1 MRKFGIL
8 QTAFL
13 GDTAL
18 ISSMVGKINETY
30 GKDAEIHLIIK
41 KGLEDLFK
49 NDKRVRSITTFDKQH
64 REKGLFGLIKAII
77 KTRRL
82 KLDVMF
88 NVHRSLRSGIITV
101 FSGAR
106 TKIGFKE
113 AVLSF
118 LFTKAVKREGAHEV
132 LKNHLL
138 LEAYDPS
145 FKKTRPLMS
154 SKYKLYAPV
163 KSSLEKLNKTSKE
176 PFMII
181 APGSKWHTKR
191 WSLQGYTKLIEK
203 LLKTYNHDV
212 VFTGDKDDKTIIE
225 NIIAGIKSDSLK
237 KRTINLA
244 NKLDIS
250 DLMFL
255 ISKASMVITNDSA
268 PQHIAVGL
276 DVPVVSI
283 FGPTVKSLGYF
294 PFSENSIVV
303 EAHDIKCRP
312 CGLHGH
318 MECPKKTDECMLSIN
333 DEHVYNAVRRLI

>member
-8 QTAFL
+8 QTAFI

-18 ISSMVGKINETY
+18 IASMVDKINDAY
-30 GKDAEIHLIIK
+30 GKDAEIHLILK

-49 NDKRVRSITTFDKQH
+49 NDKRVRSITTFDKQYS
-64 REKGLFGLIKAII
+64 EKGLVGLLNAII
-77 KTRRL
+77 KVRRL
-82 KLDVMF
+82 KLDVIF
-88 NVHRSLRSGIITV
+88 NVHRSLRSGIITA

-118 LFTKAVKREGAHEV
+118 LFTKTIKREGPHEV
-132 LKNHLL
+132 LKNHSL
-138 LEAYDPS
+138 LEAYDAS
-145 FKKTRPLMS
+145 FKKIKPMMS
-154 SKYKLYAPV
+154 SKYKLYAPT
-163 KSSLEKLNKTSKE
+163 KSSLDELNKTSKE

-191 WSLQGYTKLIEK
+191 WDTEGYTRLTEK
-203 LLKTYNHDV
+203 LLNTYNHDIF
-212 VFTGDKDDKTIIE
+212 FTGDKDDKALIE
-225 NIIAGIKSDSLK
+225 KIIAGIKNDSLR
-237 KRTINLA
+237 KRIINLG

-268 PQHIAVGL
+268 PQHIAVGF

-283 FGPTVKSLGYF
+283 FGPTVRNLGYY
-294 PFSENSIVV
+294 PFSDNAVVV

-318 MECPKKTDECMLSIN
+318 MECPKNTHECMVAIK
-333 DEHVYNAVRRLI
+333 DENVFNAVRRLI

>member
-18 ISSMVGKINETY
+18 ISSMVEKINERY

-41 KGLEDLFK
+41 KGIEDLFK
-49 NDKRVRSITTFDKQH
+49 NDKRVRSITIFDKRGQ
-64 REKGLFGLIKAII
+64 EKGFFGFLKAII
-77 KTRRL
+77 KVRRL

-88 NVHRSLRSGIITV
+88 NVHRSLRSGLVTF
-101 FSGAR
+101 FSGAG

-113 AVLSF
+113 AVLSP
-118 LFTKAVKREGAHEV
+118 LFTRTVKREGDHEV

-145 FKKTRPLMS
+145 FKKIKPQMS
-154 SKYKLYAPV
+154 SKYKLYAPT
-163 KSSLEKLNKTSKE
+163 KSSLDELNKTSKE
-176 PFMII
+176 PFMVI
-181 APGSKWHTKR
+181 APGSKWNTKR
-191 WSLQGYTKLIEK
+191 WDPEGYIKLTEK
-203 LLKTYNHDV
+203 LLKTYNHDI
-212 VFTGDKDDKTIIE
+212 VFVGDKDDETLIG
-225 NIIAGIKSDSLK
+225 NIIAGINNDNSK
-237 KRTINLA
+237 KRIINLA

-255 ISKASMVITNDSA
+255 ISKATLVITNDSA

-276 DVPVVSI
+276 NVPVVAI
-283 FGPTVKSLGYF
+283 FGPTVRSLGYY
-294 PFSENSIVV
+294 PFSEDSIVV
-303 EAHDIKCRP
+303 EAHEVKCRP

-318 MECPKKTDECMLSIN
+318 MKCPKKTHECMSSIK
-333 DEHVYNAVRRLI
+333 DEYVYNAVRRLI